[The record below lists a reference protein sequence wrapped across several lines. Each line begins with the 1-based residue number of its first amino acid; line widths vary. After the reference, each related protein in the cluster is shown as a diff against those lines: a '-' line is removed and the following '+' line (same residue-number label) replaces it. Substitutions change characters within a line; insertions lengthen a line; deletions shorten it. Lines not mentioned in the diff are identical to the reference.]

1 MDHRI
6 APSGPW
12 ATAAGPATPAL
23 LRAINDRSALE
34 LLLERGPQSRIEIGR
49 LTGLSKPT
57 ASQMLARLE
66 ASGRVVRVGVS
77 TGRPGPAAQLYD
89 LNPVAGYAAAAD
101 VTPTRAT
108 VVIAD
113 LTGRVVGEATTAMRR
128 HPIAHPAERLSEAL
142 HAAARQA
149 GITTEVVGTLVIGLP
164 GAFDEGAGR
173 LRYAAHMPGWHD
185 KRLLERLAENL
196 RVPFRLEN
204 DVNLAALA
212 EQRGGAAR
220 GCADFVYCWAGEG
233 IGSAIMLDGRLRR
246 GATGG
251 AGEIGFMPVP
261 GASLVRRVTRAN
273 AGGFHE
279 LAGRETIMRLARDL
293 GVAGRTAEDVVA
305 AAAAEQPPGSGLLD
319 ELATRY
325 ATGLASVVSV
335 LDPPLVVLAGSIMRA
350 GGEPLRTRVAHELGE
365 IAMVSPALVV
375 SSVDGNPVLAGAQF
389 AALDSVRDVVFSSG

>member
-1 MDHRI
+1 MDDRTTS
-6 APSGPW
+6 PGSW
-12 ATAAGPATPAL
+12 TSATGPATPAL
-23 LRAINDRSALE
+23 LRTINDRSALE
-34 LLLERGPQSRIEIGR
+34 LLLDRGPQSRIDIGR

-66 ASGRVVRVGVS
+66 ASGRVVRVGMS
-77 TGRPGPAAQLYD
+77 SGRPGPAAQLYD

-108 VVIAD
+108 VVISD
-113 LTGRVVGEATTAMRR
+113 LTGRIVGESTVAMRR
-128 HPIAHPAERLSEAL
+128 QPVRHPAERLAEAL
-142 HAAARQA
+142 HAAAHQA
-149 GITTEVVGTLVIGLP
+149 GITAEGVGTLVIGLP
-164 GAFDEGAGR
+164 GAFDESAGR

-185 KRLLERLAENL
+185 KQLLGRLAETL
-196 RVPFRLEN
+196 QVPFRLEN

-212 EQRGGAAR
+212 EQRSGAAR

-233 IGSAIMLDGRLRR
+233 IGAAIMLDGRLRR

-279 LAGRETIMRLARDL
+279 LAGRETVMQLARSC

-305 AAAAEQPPGSGLLD
+305 AAAGEQGADGGLLD
-319 ELATRY
+319 QLATRY

-335 LDPPLVVLAGSIMRA
+335 LDPPLVVLAGSVLRA
-350 GGEPLRTRVAHELGE
+350 GGEPLRARVARELSE
-365 IAMVSPALVV
+365 LAMVSPALVV
-375 SSVDGNPVLAGAQF
+375 STLEGSPVLVGAQC
-389 AALDSVRDVVFSSG
+389 AALDLVRDHVFSSG

>member
-1 MDHRI
+1 MDDRMVS
-6 APSGPW
+6 SGSW
-12 ATAAGPATPAL
+12 TTAAGPATPAL
-23 LRAINDRSALE
+23 LRTINDRSALE
-34 LLLERGPQSRIEIGR
+34 LLLDRGPQSRIEIGR

-89 LNPVAGYAAAAD
+89 LNPVAGYAAAVD

-113 LTGRVVGEATTAMRR
+113 LTGRVVGDASVAMRR
-128 HPIAHPAERLSEAL
+128 RPVAHPAERLAEAL
-142 HAAARQA
+142 DNAADQA
-149 GITTEVVGTLVIGLP
+149 GITTAAVGALVIGLP
-164 GAFDEGAGR
+164 GAFDEGSGR

-185 KRLLERLAENL
+185 KHLLERLAATL
-196 RVPFRLEN
+196 RVPVRLEN
-204 DVNLAALA
+204 DVNLAAVA
-212 EQRGGAAR
+212 EQRSGAAR
-220 GCADFVYCWAGEG
+220 GCADFVYCWVGEG
-233 IGSAIMLDGRLRR
+233 IGSAIMLEGRLRR

-273 AGGFHE
+273 AGGFQE
-279 LAGRETIMRLARDL
+279 LAGREAVLRLARER
-293 GVAGRTAEDVVA
+293 GVAGATAEEVVA
-305 AAAAEQPPGSGLLD
+305 AAAADEDGAAGLLE

-335 LDPPLVVLAGSIMRA
+335 LDPPLVVLAGSVLRA
-350 GGEPLRTRVAHELGE
+350 GGEPLRSRVARELSE
-365 IAMVSPALVV
+365 LAMVSPALVV
-375 SSVDGNPVLAGAQF
+375 SSLEGNPVLSGAQY
-389 AALDSVRDVVFSSG
+389 AALDLVRDQVFSSG

>member
-1 MDHRI
+1 MDDRTVS
-6 APSGPW
+6 SGSW
-12 ATAAGPATPAL
+12 TTTTGPATPAL
-23 LRAINDRSALE
+23 LRTINDRSALE
-34 LLLERGPQSRIEIGR
+34 LLLDRGPQSRIDIGR

-66 ASGRVVRVGVS
+66 ASGRVVKVGVS

-113 LTGRVVGEATTAMRR
+113 LTGRVVGEASVAMRR
-128 HPIAHPAERLSEAL
+128 HPVRHPAERLGEAV
-142 HAAARQA
+142 HAAAHEA
-149 GITTEVVGTLVIGLP
+149 GITADRVGAMVIGLP

-185 KRLLERLAENL
+185 KRLLERLTETL
-196 RVPFRLEN
+196 GVPFRLEN

-279 LAGRETIMRLARDL
+279 LAGRDAIMRLARGC
-293 GVAGRTAEDVVA
+293 GVPGRTVEDVVTA
-305 AAAAEQPPGSGLLD
+305 AADGHPCGSDLLD
-319 ELATRY
+319 QLATRY

-335 LDPPLVVLAGSIMRA
+335 LDPPLVVLAGSVLRA
-350 GGEPLRTRVAHELGE
+350 GGEPLRARVARELSE
-365 IAMVSPALVV
+365 LAMVSPALVV
-375 SSVDGNPVLAGAQF
+375 STLEGSPVLAGAQC
-389 AALDSVRDVVFSSG
+389 AALDLVRDHVFSSG

>member
-1 MDHRI
+1 M
-6 APSGPW
+6 ASSGSW
-12 ATAAGPATPAL
+12 ATATGPATPAL
-23 LRAINDRSALE
+23 LRTINDRSALE
-34 LLLERGPQSRIEIGR
+34 LLLDRGPQSRIEIGR

-89 LNPVAGYAAAAD
+89 LNPAAGYAAAVD

-113 LTGRVVGEATTAMRR
+113 LTGRVVGEASVAMRR
-128 HPIAHPAERLSEAL
+128 RPVTHPAERLAEAL
-142 HAAARQA
+142 DTAADQAR
-149 GITTEVVGTLVIGLP
+149 ITTAAVGALVIGLP
-164 GAFDEGAGR
+164 GAFDEGTGR
-173 LRYAAHMPGWHD
+173 LRYAAHMSGWHD
-185 KRLLERLAENL
+185 KQLLQRLAATL
-196 RVPFRLEN
+196 GVRVRLEN
-204 DVNLAALA
+204 DVNLAAVA
-212 EQRGGAAR
+212 EQRSGAAR

-279 LAGRETIMRLARDL
+279 LAGREAVLRLARER
-293 GVAGRTAEDVVA
+293 GVAGATAEEVVA
-305 AAAAEQPPGSGLLD
+305 AAAAAAADEAGAAGLLE
-319 ELATRY
+319 ELATRF
-325 ATGLASVVSV
+325 ATGLASMVSV
-335 LDPPLVVLAGSIMRA
+335 LDPPLVVLAGSVLRA
-350 GGEPLRTRVAHELGE
+350 GGEPLRAWVAHELAE
-365 IAMVSPALVV
+365 LAMVSPALVV
-375 SSVDGNPVLAGAQF
+375 STLEGNPVLAGAQY
-389 AALDSVRDVVFSSG
+389 AALDLVRDEVFSSG

>member
-1 MDHRI
+1 MDDRT
-6 APSGPW
+6 ASPGSW
-12 ATAAGPATPAL
+12 TTATGPATPAL
-23 LRAINDRSALE
+23 LRTINDRSALE
-34 LLLERGPQSRIEIGR
+34 LLLDRGPQSRIDIGR

-66 ASGRVVRVGVS
+66 ASGRVVRVGMS
-77 TGRPGPAAQLYD
+77 NGRPGPAAQLYD

-108 VVIAD
+108 VVVAD
-113 LTGRVVGEATTAMRR
+113 LTGRVVGESSVAMRR
-128 HPIAHPAERLSEAL
+128 QPVRHPAERLAEAL
-142 HAAARQA
+142 HAAAHQA
-149 GITTEVVGTLVIGLP
+149 GITVEGVGALVIGLP
-164 GAFDEGAGR
+164 GAFDETAGR

-185 KRLLERLAENL
+185 KHLLERLSEAL
-196 RVPFRLEN
+196 GVTFRLEN

-212 EQRGGAAR
+212 EQRGGVAR
-220 GCADFVYCWAGEG
+220 GRADFVYCWAGEG
-233 IGSAIMLDGRLRR
+233 IGAAIMLEGRLRR

-279 LAGRETIMRLARDL
+279 LVGRETVMQLARRC

-305 AAAAEQPPGSGLLD
+305 AAADGQTSDGGLLD
-319 ELATRY
+319 QLATRY

-335 LDPPLVVLAGSIMRA
+335 LDPPLVVLAGSVLRA
-350 GGEPLRTRVAHELGE
+350 GGEPLRARVAHELSE
-365 IAMVSPALVV
+365 LAMVSPTLVV
-375 SSVDGNPVLAGAQF
+375 STLEGSPVLAGAQC
-389 AALDSVRDVVFSSG
+389 AALDLVRDHVFSSG

>member
-1 MDHRI
+1 MDDRMV
-6 APSGPW
+6 APGSW
-12 ATAAGPATPAL
+12 TTATGPATPAL
-23 LRAINDRSALE
+23 LRTINDRSALE
-34 LLLERGPQSRIEIGR
+34 LLLDRGPQSRIDIGR

-89 LNPVAGYAAAAD
+89 LNPVAGFAAAAD

-113 LTGRVVGEATTAMRR
+113 LTGRVVGEAAVATRR
-128 HPIAHPAERLSEAL
+128 RPITHPAERLAEAL
-142 HAAARQA
+142 HTAAQQA
-149 GITTEVVGTLVIGLP
+149 GIAADVVRALVIGLP

-185 KRLLERLAENL
+185 KQLLQRLAETL
-196 RVPFRLEN
+196 GVPFRLEN

-212 EQRGGAAR
+212 EQRNGAAR
-220 GCADFVYCWAGEG
+220 GHADFVYCWAGEG
-233 IGSAIMLDGRLRR
+233 IGSAIMLEGRLRR

-279 LAGRETIMRLARDL
+279 LAGRDAIMRLARSC
-293 GVAGRTAEDVVA
+293 GVVGRTAEDVVA
-305 AAAAEQPPGSGLLD
+305 AAAAAPASDGGLLD
-319 ELATRY
+319 QLATRY

-335 LDPPLVVLAGSIMRA
+335 LDPPLVVLAGSVLRA
-350 GGEPLRTRVAHELGE
+350 GGEALRARVARELSE
-365 IAMVSPALVV
+365 LAMVSPMLVV
-375 SSVDGNPVLAGAQF
+375 SSLDGNPVLAGAQH
-389 AALDSVRDVVFSSG
+389 AALDLVRNHVFSSG